1 MTKNFIL
8 VFGML
13 AATLLAATQNKAL
26 AYRGNPNIQG
36 PNCTN
41 ERHEAISKAI
51 ESGDYETWK
60 SLKQERGRVSQV
72 INKDNFAKFAQ
83 AYKLAKEGKIEEA
96 AKIRA
101 ELGLGL
107 GVNGGSFGPWKQ
119 QKTNNG
125 NWRGGWK

>member
-8 VFGML
+8 ASGIVS
-13 AATLLAATQNKAL
+13 AILLVTTQNKAL
-26 AYRGNPNIQG
+26 AYRGDPNVQG
-36 PNCTN
+36 PNCTT

-51 ESGDYETWK
+51 ESGDYETWNN
-60 SLKQERGRVSQV
+60 LKQGRGRVSQV

-83 AYKLAKEGKIEEA
+83 AYKLAKEGKLEEA

-101 ELGLGL
+101 ELGLGF
-107 GVNGGSFGPWKQ
+107 GGNGGVGNWRQ

-125 NWRGGWK
+125 NWKGGWK